1 MKRSFL
7 LTFLFASVALAACSQ
22 KTKSKASPTTT
33 NTLLW
38 RISGKNLS
46 KPSYLFGTMHML
58 CGDDITLSDSLKAA
72 IQSSDNVYLELEMDN
87 MFEMMGAMQHMNM
100 KGDTTLSD
108 LLTKTEYQK
117 VKAYFDEKGSMIP
130 FAMLETFKPMLAA
143 SLIAEQQTKTTCDNM
158 VAMEQLIMQEA
169 KEADKKIKGLETM
182 NFQLE
187 IFDKIPYKLQ
197 AKQLYEMITKSDD
210 TTGADDL
217 TVLTNAYRNQQLE
230 KLGEMTM
237 KEDMGMKNFTE
248 LLLYKRNENWAKK
261 LQTLMT
267 DHSLVVAVGAGHLPG
282 KRGVISLLRQAGYK
296 VEPVRN
302 DMLKKRS
309 REI

>member
-22 KTKSKASPTTT
+22 KTKSKASPATT

-108 LLTKTEYQK
+108 LLTKT
-117 VKAYFDEKGSMIP
+117 
-130 FAMLETFKPMLAA
+130 
-143 SLIAEQQTKTTCDNM
+143 
-158 VAMEQLIMQEA
+158 
-169 KEADKKIKGLETM
+169 
-182 NFQLE
+182 
-187 IFDKIPYKLQ
+187 
-197 AKQLYEMITKSDD
+197 
-210 TTGADDL
+210 
-217 TVLTNAYRNQQLE
+217 
-230 KLGEMTM
+230 
-237 KEDMGMKNFTE
+237 
-248 LLLYKRNENWAKK
+248 
-261 LQTLMT
+261 
-267 DHSLVVAVGAGHLPG
+267 
-282 KRGVISLLRQAGYK
+282 
-296 VEPVRN
+296 
-302 DMLKKRS
+302 
-309 REI
+309 